1 MTSRLNAFPP
11 SQAGMGRWRR
21 FFFSKRSSQIL
32 PFCIGAGVQ
41 QISRVELI
49 PHCIITVYKEGIIW
63 HVSAIYFTVLAAV
76 VHTNEHGWVLFSP
89 PCEMKAETPAVNGFP
104 KGSGDAPGAARMPGA
119 SNPAG
124 VWGCKHRAEKA
135 AGLPCKANSISRVF
149 IQQQE
154 ETLPT
159 LIYIFFS

>member
-1 MTSRLNAFPP
+1 MQEGPRACTSCPLLRLGPRIWNSQRDEALNCSKLRVTSRLNALPP
-11 SQAGMGRWRR
+11 SQAGMGRWRC
-21 FFFSKRSSQIL
+21 FFFSKNSSQIL

-104 KGSGDAPGAARMPGA
+104 KGSRDAGSCSNARCQQPRRH
-119 SNPAG
+119 
-124 VWGCKHRAEKA
+124 V
-135 AGLPCKANSISRVF
+135 GL
-149 IQQQE
+149 
-154 ETLPT
+154 
-159 LIYIFFS
+159 